1 MKGLILKEFYSVRF
15 QLIMCLLLFMLPN
28 FFLILIGIT
37 YDPAGENVFDGEL
50 LTALAAMMS
59 FISIVCCSSFMVNN
73 ISEDVSCGWIKLTGT
88 MPVSARKIS
97 AAKIISAML
106 LIAGLTAIS
115 LAVNLI
121 AASGKGCNTEIMI
134 AAPICSGLFQIGVL
148 APVFPAALK
157 FGSRTVTPLYFGFLL
172 LFAAVIGIACVIM
185 LKIGSIAYIS
195 WGFYG
200 SVASCVRWVFY
211 GLIPLVTAVSVAL
224 SLTISTNRLSYM

>member
-1 MKGLILKEFYSVRF
+1 MLKGLILKEFYSVRF
-15 QLIMCLLLFMLPN
+15 QLIMCLLIFLLPN

-37 YDPAGENVFDGEL
+37 YDPSDANASDGVM
-50 LTALAAMMS
+50 LTAAAAIIS
-59 FISIVCCSSFMVNN
+59 FVSIVCCSSFMINN

-121 AASGKGCNTEIMI
+121 TASGKGCNTEIMI

-172 LFAAVIGIACVIM
+172 LFAAVIGIACVIT
-185 LKIGSIAYIS
+185 LKIGSIAYI
-195 WGFYG
+195 
-200 SVASCVRWVFY
+200 RWVFY
-211 GLIPLVTAVSVAL
+211 GLIPLITAMSVTL
-224 SLTISTNRLSYM
+224 SLTASTRKLSCT

>member
-1 MKGLILKEFYSVRF
+1 
-15 QLIMCLLLFMLPN
+15 MCLLIFMLPN

-37 YDPAGENVFDGEL
+37 YDPADANEFGG
-50 LTALAAMMS
+50 TMLAAIVS
-59 FISIVCCSSFMVNN
+59 FISIVCCSSFMINN

-121 AASGKGCNTEIMI
+121 TALGNGCNTEIMI
-134 AAPICSGLFQIGVL
+134 AAPICSGIFQIGVL

-172 LFAAVIGIACVIM
+172 LFAAVIGIVCAVM
-185 LKIGSIAYIS
+185 LKIGLIAYIR
-195 WGFYG
+195 
-200 SVASCVRWVFY
+200 CLFY
-211 GLIPLVTAVSVAL
+211 GLIPLMTAVSVTL
-224 SLTISTNRLSYM
+224 SLTASTKKLSCI